1 MKCELMHEYEINS
14 NTWTSIQLVNAI
26 KSNDAD
32 SVSKLLES
40 ALSPESASN
49 VIRINSTNVVA
60 INDESR
66 AYKHSLLWVAP
77 VIVKTGS
84 ENILPSSNGA
94 IVPFGSKFLLPALKA
109 MFSSAAEIR
118 HLSGLVPHSAVTKMN
133 PCEIYEACKVF
144 SSSSKK
150 APLKFKADMAGA
162 APDLPRL
169 CFAIGTASGFNSKPA
184 VKASPSEETLKFG
197 QLLESTL
204 QFNIGEGA
212 EHADNVQCLP
222 PMELSEGLYQGV
234 KRWLEAIRQT
244 HVFHGVGLV
253 LAKAENYRFQ
263 LFIQSG
269 EEHPVICLEW
279 DMKSTHVA
287 EKRIAEIYQWLDSEC
302 SMPLSMKMQR
312 EKMMH

>member
-1 MKCELMHEYEINS
+1 MHEYEINS

-26 KSNDAD
+26 KSNDAE

-40 ALSPESASN
+40 APSPERASD

-77 VIVKTGS
+77 VIVKNGS
-84 ENILPSSNGA
+84 EKILPGSDGA
-94 IVPFGSKFLLPALKA
+94 IVPFGSRFLLHALKS
-109 MFSSAAEIR
+109 MFSSGAEIR
-118 HLSGLVPHSAVTKMN
+118 HLSGLVPHSAVAKMN

-144 SSSSKK
+144 SGSGKS
-150 APLKFKADMAGA
+150 APLKFKADVAGA

-184 VKASPSEETLKFG
+184 VKATPSEDAIKFG
-197 QLLESTL
+197 RLLEGTL
-204 QFNIGEGA
+204 QFNIGEEA
-212 EHADNVQCLP
+212 EHANNVQCLP

-244 HVFHGVGLV
+244 YFFHGVGLA
-253 LAKAENYRFQ
+253 LAKAGNYRFQ
-263 LFIQSG
+263 LFIQG
-269 EEHPVICLEW
+269 GDERPVICLEW
-279 DMKSTHVA
+279 EMKSTHVA
-287 EKRIAEIYQWLDSEC
+287 EKRIAEIYQWLDGEC
-302 SMPLSMKMQR
+302 SMPLSMRTQR
-312 EKMMH
+312 GKMMH